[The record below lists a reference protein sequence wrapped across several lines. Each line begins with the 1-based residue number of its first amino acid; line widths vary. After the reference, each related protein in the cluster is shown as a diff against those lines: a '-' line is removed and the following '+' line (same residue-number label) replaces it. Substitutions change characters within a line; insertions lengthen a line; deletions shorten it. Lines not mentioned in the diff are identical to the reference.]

1 MKRRDLL
8 KQLGAAIPAVALS
21 GVVRA
26 ADKLASSPSPSPSPS
41 PSASASALP
50 PGAIAAGPFSPD
62 WSSLETYQTPDWF
75 RDAKFGIWA
84 HWGPQCE
91 PEYGDWYGRIMYEEG
106 SDPYRYHVR
115 KYGHPSKVGFK
126 DVIRQWKAEQ
136 WDPDELVSLYK
147 RAGAKYF
154 VALANHH
161 DNFDLY
167 NSRYQPQWNSTNMG
181 PRKDLIGGWS
191 KAARANGL
199 RFGVSVHAAHAWS
212 WYETAQG
219 ADQRGP
225 YAGIAYDG
233 KLTKADGKGRWWEGL
248 DPQALYAQNHAR
260 SKSGGDGGVQDEQWH
275 WGGGASIPDQA
286 YIDKFFN
293 RTRELID
300 NYDPDL
306 VYYDDTVLPL
316 WPFSD
321 AGLRLA
327 AHMYNRSIA
336 RKGKLEAV
344 VNGKILNARQRR
356 SMVYDIERGQ
366 SNQIEPLPWQTC
378 TCLGNWHY
386 DRRVYDNKAYKS
398 AQTVVHTLIDV
409 VSKNGNLLLSVPVR
423 GNGAIDEQE
432 RAIVEEIGCWIAVN
446 GEAIYETRPW
456 AVFGEG
462 PVAAAAGAP
471 LAGAGFNEGK
481 GQPFSA
487 ADIRFTAK
495 GEAVYAFIMGWP
507 ETGELAIKAMGSG
520 GPHLERPV
528 KRVELLGSGVALAFR
543 QTAEGLHV
551 TLPKQR
557 PALAYASAL
566 KIG

>member
-8 KQLGAAIPAVALS
+8 KHMGAAIPAVALS
-21 GVVRA
+21 GVARA
-26 ADKLASSPSPSPSPS
+26 ADALAQS
-41 PSASASALP
+41 P

-62 WSSLETYQTPDWF
+62 WNSLEKYQTPDWF
-75 RDAKFGIWA
+75 RNAKFGIWA
-84 HWGPQCE
+84 HWGPQCQ
-91 PEYGDWYGRIMYEEG
+91 PEFGDWYGRIMYEEG

-126 DVIRQWKAEQ
+126 DVIHQWKAEQ
-136 WDPDELVSLYK
+136 WNPDQLVAFYK
-147 RAGAKYF
+147 RAGARYF

-167 NSRYQPQWNSTNMG
+167 KSSYQLQWNSTSMG
-181 PRKDLIGGWS
+181 PRKDLVGGWS

-199 RFGVSVHAAHAWS
+199 RFGVSVHAAHAWA

-219 ADQRGP
+219 ADKKGP
-225 YAGIAYDG
+225 YAGVPYDG
-233 KLTKADGKGRWWEGL
+233 KLTRADGKGQWWEGL
-248 DPQALYAQNHAR
+248 DPQALYAQNHAL
-260 SKSGGDGGVQDEQWH
+260 SKSGGDGGVLDEQWQ

-286 YIDKFFN
+286 YSDKFFN

-300 NYDPDL
+300 TYDPDL

-321 AGLRLA
+321 VGLRLT

-344 VNGKILNARQRR
+344 VNGKILNAQQRR

-366 SNQIEPLPWQTC
+366 SDKIEPLPWQTC
-378 TCLGNWHY
+378 TCIGNWHY
-386 DRRVYDNKAYKS
+386 DRRVYDNKSYKS

-409 VSKNGNLLLSVPVR
+409 VSKNGNLLLSVPIR
-423 GNGAIDEQE
+423 GNGTIDEQE
-432 RAIVEEIGCWIAVN
+432 RAIVEEIGRWIAVN
-446 GEAIYETRPW
+446 GEGIYDTRPW
-456 AVFGEG
+456 ALFGEG
-462 PVAAAAGAP
+462 PVASEAGAP
-471 LAGAGFNEGK
+471 LSGPGFNEGK
-481 GQPFSA
+481 GKSFSA

-495 GEAVYAFIMGWP
+495 GDSVYAFLMGWP
-507 ETGELAIKAMGSG
+507 ASGTLAIRAMASG
-520 GPHLERPV
+520 AAHLARPV
-528 KRVELLGSGVALAFR
+528 QRVELLGSGVALAFR
-543 QTAEGLHV
+543 QTGDGLQV
-551 TLPKQR
+551 TLPADR

-566 KIG
+566 KIS

>member
-8 KQLGAAIPAVALS
+8 KHMGAAIPAVALS
-21 GVVRA
+21 GVGRA
-26 ADKLASSPSPSPSPS
+26 ADALAAP
-41 PSASASALP
+41 A

-62 WSSLETYQTPDWF
+62 WNSLEKYQTPDWF
-75 RDAKFGIWA
+75 RNAKFGIWA

-91 PEYGDWYGRIMYEEG
+91 PEYGDWYGRLMYEEG
-106 SDPYRYHVR
+106 SDAYRHHVST
-115 KYGHPSKVGFK
+115 YGHPSRFGFK
-126 DVIRQWKAEQ
+126 DIIHQWKAEQ
-136 WDPDELVSLYK
+136 WDPDALVAFYQ

-167 NSRYQPQWNSTNMG
+167 DSRHQPRWNSISMG

-199 RFGVSVHAAHAWS
+199 RFGVSVHAAHAWT

-219 ADQRGP
+219 ADKNGP
-225 YAGIAYDG
+225 YAGVPYDG
-233 KLTKADGKGRWWEGL
+233 KLTRADGKGKWWEGL
-248 DPQALYAQNHAR
+248 DPQALYAQNHAP
-260 SKSGGDGGVQDEQWH
+260 SKSGGDGGVQHEQWH

-286 YIDKFFN
+286 YNDKFFN
-293 RTRELID
+293 RTRDLID

-321 AGLRLA
+321 AGPRLA

-344 VNGKILNARQRR
+344 VNGKILNAQQRR
-356 SMVYDIERGQ
+356 GMVLDIERGQ
-366 SNQIEPLPWQTC
+366 SNQIEELPWQTC
-378 TCLGNWHY
+378 TCIGNWHY

-423 GNGAIDEQE
+423 GNGTIDEQE
-432 RAIVEEIGCWIAVN
+432 RAIVEEIGRWIAVN
-446 GEAIYETRPW
+446 GEGIYDTRPW

-462 PVAAAAGAP
+462 PVASAAGAP
-471 LAGAGFNEGK
+471 MSGAGFNEGK
-481 GQPFSA
+481 GKPFSA
-487 ADIRFTAK
+487 ADIRFTTK
-495 GEAVYAFIMGWP
+495 GDAVYAFVMGWP
-507 ETGELAIKAMGSG
+507 ASGQLAIAAMGSG
-520 GPHLERPV
+520 GAHLARPV
-528 KRVELLGSGVALAFR
+528 SRVELLGGGRALAFR
-543 QTAEGLHV
+543 QTAEGLQV
-551 TLPKQR
+551 TLPADR
-557 PALAYASAL
+557 PALAYANAL
-566 KIG
+566 KIT

>member
-8 KQLGAAIPAVALS
+8 KHMGAAIPAVALS
-21 GVVRA
+21 GMARA
-26 ADKLASSPSPSPSPS
+26 ADKLTQT
-41 PSASASALP
+41 P

-62 WSSLETYQTPDWF
+62 WNSLEKYQTPDWF
-75 RDAKFGIWA
+75 RNAKFGIWA

-91 PEYGDWYGRIMYEEG
+91 PEFGDWYGRIMYEEG

-115 KYGHPSKVGFK
+115 KYGHPSRFGFK
-126 DVIRQWKAEQ
+126 DIIHQWKAEQ
-136 WDPDELVSLYK
+136 WNPDELVALYK

-167 NSRYQPQWNSTNMG
+167 KSSHQPQWNSTSMG

-199 RFGVSVHAAHAWS
+199 RFGVSVHAAHAWT

-219 ADQRGP
+219 ADKNGQ
-225 YAGIAYDG
+225 YAGVPYDG
-233 KLTKADGKGRWWEGL
+233 KLTRADGKGKWWEGL
-248 DPQALYAQNHAR
+248 DPQALYAQNHAL
-260 SKSGGDGGVQDEQWH
+260 SKSGDGGGVQHEQWH

-344 VNGKILNARQRR
+344 VNGKILNAQQRR
-356 SMVYDIERGQ
+356 SMVFDIERGQ
-366 SNQIEPLPWQTC
+366 SNKIEALPWQTC
-378 TCLGNWHY
+378 TCIGNWHY
-386 DRRVYDNKAYKS
+386 DRRVYDNQGYKS

-423 GNGAIDEQE
+423 GNGTIDDQE
-432 RAIVEEIGCWIAVN
+432 RAIVEEIGRWIAVN
-446 GEAIYETRPW
+446 GEGIYDTRPW

-462 PVAAAAGAP
+462 PVAADAGAP
-471 LAGAGFNEGK
+471 MSGAGFNEGK
-481 GQPFSA
+481 GKPFSA
-487 ADIRFTAK
+487 SDIRFTAK
-495 GEAVYAFIMGWP
+495 GETVYAFLMGWP
-507 ETGELAIKAMGSG
+507 ETGELAIQSMGSG
-520 GPHLERPV
+520 APHLARPV

-543 QTAEGLHV
+543 QTADGLRV
-551 TLPKQR
+551 TLPADR
-557 PALAYASAL
+557 PALAYSSAL
-566 KIG
+566 KIS